1 MDVEQVL
8 FWLRRLI
15 DFDTRVFDEVRSNP
29 NATIPGVIVVAVSTF
44 ISGIGGWLW
53 WVLRDFGESSQIF
66 VHSAVIGSVLALVL
80 WGLVW
85 LGIVYVMLTQIFGA
99 RAYGEQ
105 LLRVMGLASA
115 PLALMGF
122 MFLPGISMAVGMVSL
137 ALTFTLTNAAIQ
149 SATNASPSR
158 VLLANLTG
166 FFVWSAALTLFAS
179 VSISSLEPHAPGVFL
194 FNATTSLTKDILDV
208 GRQIQDFIQ

>member
-1 MDVEQVL
+1 VDVEQVI
-8 FWLRRLI
+8 FWLRRLV
-15 DFDTRVFDEVRSNP
+15 DLDTRVFDEVRSNP
-29 NATIPGVIVVAVSTF
+29 NATIPGVIIVAVSTF
-44 ISGIGGWLW
+44 IAGIGGWLW
-53 WVLRDFGESSQIF
+53 WLLRDFGSSSDIF
-66 VHSAVIGSVLALVL
+66 IHSAVIGSAIAVVL

-85 LGIVYVMLTQIFGA
+85 LGIVYVVLTQIFGA

-105 LLRVMGLASA
+105 LLRVMGLAAA

-122 MFLPGISMAVGMVSL
+122 MFIPGVALAVGMVSL

-149 SATNASPSR
+149 SVTNATPSR

-179 VSISSLEPHAPGVFL
+179 ASISSLEPHAPGVFL
-194 FNATTSLTKDILDV
+194 FNATTSITKDFLDI
-208 GRQIQDFIQ
+208 GRTIQDFLQ